1 MASVDLTTRSIPA
14 ALIRL
19 ALPILFGMIM
29 FTLYLLADLYFVGRL
44 GPDAVAALSISGNAF
59 FIHLGFSTVLGTGAM
74 ALIAQACGRKDF
86 TYAGAVFKQSILLT
100 VLVGV
105 VAAGIGW
112 LSARRFIS
120 FVGGTDQALVW
131 GVQYFQ
137 IFSISFIFLLLLYV
151 IGSGYRG
158 MGNTKTPFFVML
170 QANLLNIALDP
181 ILIFGLMGAPRLEV
195 RGAAIAS
202 LISQL
207 YAIGAFGFLIRHR
220 PFLLDLTGS
229 WRPRLDIIRQSLII
243 GLPSGLSHFLLAAN
257 LMITYRVASP
267 YGTAALAAI
276 GIGWRILNAI
286 YLPVI
291 ALSSATAAMVGQN
304 FGAGKPLRVKQTF
317 RLSASIT
324 VLYMFG
330 CTALCWLVPAELVG
344 VFTRDSEVLAYGR
357 QYLTI
362 FTLSNAFVGMIMVMG
377 AAFQGL
383 GKTYPSLAGAIID
396 NIIFAALVFSLPIIF
411 GWGIVSIWWI
421 KVTATIF
428 ETALVAL
435 WLKRDLGRISTG
447 ELAATRP
454 SRPFAA
460 ATEKR
465 SDT

>member
-1 MASVDLTTRSIPA
+1 MASIDLTTRSIPG
-14 ALIRL
+14 ALTRL
-19 ALPILFGMIM
+19 AMPILFGMIM

-74 ALIAQACGRKDF
+74 ALIAQACGRMDD
-86 TYAGAVFKQSILLT
+86 TYAAEVFKQSILLA
-100 VLVGV
+100 VLVGM
-105 VAAGIGW
+105 AAAVTGW

-120 FVGGTDQALVW
+120 YFGGTDQALVW

-181 ILIFGLMGAPRLEV
+181 VLIFGWMGLPRMEV
-195 RGAAIAS
+195 RGAALAS

-207 YAIGAFGFLIRHR
+207 YAIGVFGFLIWRR
-220 PFLLDLTGS
+220 PFRLDLKGS
-229 WRPRLDIIRQSLII
+229 WRPRLDIIRQSLMI

-276 GIGWRILNAI
+276 GIGWRILNAV

-291 ALSSATAAMVGQN
+291 ALSSATAAMIGQN
-304 FGAGKPLRVKQTF
+304 YGAGKPIRVRRIF
-317 RLSASIT
+317 RLSAST
-324 VLYMFG
+324 AVLYMVG
-330 CTALCWLVPAELVG
+330 CTVICWLVPAELVG
-344 VFTRDSEVLAYGR
+344 IFTKDAEVLAYGR

-362 FTLSNAFVGMIMVMG
+362 FTLSNAFVGMIMIMG
-377 AAFQGL
+377 AVFQGV
-383 GKTYPSLAGAIID
+383 GKTYPSLMGAIID
-396 NIIFAALVFSLPIIF
+396 NAIYAALVFSLPVIF

-421 KVTATIF
+421 KVTATVF

-435 WLKRDLGRISTG
+435 WLRRDLGRISTG
-447 ELAATRP
+447 EMTAATPLNP
-454 SRPFAA
+454 SPQ
-460 ATEKR
+460 K
-465 SDT
+465 